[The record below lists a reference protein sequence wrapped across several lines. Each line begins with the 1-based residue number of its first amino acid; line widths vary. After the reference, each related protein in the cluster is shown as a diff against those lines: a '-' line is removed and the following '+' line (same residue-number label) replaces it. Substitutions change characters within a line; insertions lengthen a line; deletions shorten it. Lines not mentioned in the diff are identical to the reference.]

1 MKSLGKKGFTL
12 IELLAVIT
20 IMGILMLVAIPAVSR
35 TIENS
40 RRDTFADLGKT
51 YINTIRNAV
60 IADEL
65 TCGSTTVGAT
75 TVGTYYFKIGT
86 QTGDSALQ
94 QTTDIME
101 KIGKSSWGSSDVKGY
116 VKWVNAET
124 TASGSTTG
132 NVGFKTTYSVYLI
145 DEGLHGMTETAENSI
160 SRSSVKTK
168 VSGVTAFSDVLQVP
182 TKAASTDPDPVECTL
197 K

>member
-20 IMGILMLVAIPAVSR
+20 IMGILMLVAIPAVTR

-65 TCGSTTVGAT
+65 KCGDTSVGAT
-75 TVGTYYFKIGT
+75 TAGTYYFKIGT
-86 QTGDSALQ
+86 KSDDTAYQ
-94 QTTDIME
+94 QTADVME
-101 KIGKSSWGSSDVKGY
+101 KIGKSSWGSNDVKGY
-116 VKWVNAET
+116 VKWVKEET
-124 TASGSTTG
+124 VGAGSTG

-145 DEGLHGMTETAENSI
+145 DEGLHGMTETAEDSI

-168 VSGVTAFSDVLQVP
+168 VSDVTTFSGVLQVP
-182 TKAASTDPDPVECTL
+182 TKAASTDPDPVECKL